1 MALLSSPVQCWWQSL
16 AAETQQVSAR
26 LQQKLSPPPR
36 PAQAQTTC
44 RLLCCCSKHNDNTW
58 TVPGGNVE
66 DTDSSL
72 LGTATREA
80 MEELGSVPPFEV
92 KAQITTK

>member
-1 MALLSSPVQCWWQSL
+1 MALLSSTVQCCWQGL
-16 AAETQQVSAR
+16 AVEAQQVSSR
-26 LQQKLSPPPR
+26 LQQKLR
-36 PAQAQTTC
+36 PTVLQGLTQ
-44 RLLCCCSKHNDNTW
+44 LMSVCCSKHNDNTW

-66 DTDSSL
+66 DADSSL

-92 KAQITTK
+92 KAQILTK

>member
-1 MALLSSPVQCWWQSL
+1 MVKQCFNQLTVSQHQYGFELRCSQFLLAPVSL
-16 AAETQQVSAR
+16 S
-26 LQQKLSPPPR
+26 LH
-36 PAQAQTTC
+36 
-44 RLLCCCSKHNDNTW
+44 SKHNDNTW

-66 DTDSSL
+66 DADSSL

-92 KAQITTK
+92 KAQILTK